1 MLLTR
6 RIYSNAQW
14 FICTHTEASVHCTYA
29 TDGVT
34 IIAGLQW
41 LIQEICS
48 ASAKTF
54 EFPQPRFT
62 LRQCSSHL
70 NAKTKAFIWEALR
83 LAMMWCFL
91 YISMG
96 EKKHTQVQK
105 SNLKIKSKSLIIWL
119 HEWFSIMFC
128 ILLTISSR
136 LHRTSENT
144 LKTKSASEKIDSR
157 GSNIIWVKSR
167 VELIENFC

>member
-1 MLLTR
+1 MQNLVKC
-6 RIYSNAQW
+6 AQW
-14 FICTHTEASVHCTYA
+14 FICTHTETSVHCTYA

-70 NAKTKAFIWEALR
+70 NAKTEALSWEAFR
-83 LAMMWCFL
+83 LAMMWRFL
-91 YISMG
+91 CSSGG
-96 EKKHTQVQK
+96 EKNTHTHTQVQK
-105 SNLKIKSKSLIIWL
+105 SRTKYKSLIIWL
-119 HEWFSIMFC
+119 HEWFSIMLC

-136 LHRTSENT
+136 LHRTPENG
-144 LKTKSASEKIDSR
+144 LKTKTASEKIDSR

-167 VELIENFC
+167 VKLIENFC